1 MVRTRGLHRV
11 LGTGRGRDISE
22 DVPEADVPRRR
33 RPTASARRQRVTQ
46 RVEDVPEL
54 PEDVPHVSNGSP
66 EMTGVAD
73 GVETDRVASDG
84 SLGAPADDEGFP
96 SGPHDPSVLIG
107 FAYHVAH
114 NIWSGHLVSHG
125 RKVDKFGRSAA
136 EIEGMIAATGLDPPT
151 RCSIITT
158 DPGLIFDFVEW
169 WHRETS
175 SFHLP
180 VGEVT
185 ITLDDVSSLLHIPI
199 TGALHSFEPLVTSDA
214 VALLTELL
222 EVTPDEATAET
233 RQVGGPHVRL
243 SWLRDM
249 YQSRCRARQWV
260 AAARTYLLH
269 LVGCTLF
276 ANKSATHVHVV
287 HLQAFRDLGQAGEFS
302 WGAAALVHLYNQ
314 LNEASQ
320 APTRQMAGYISLLQC
335 WIYEHFPSIHRC
347 VVDDGYAEASP
358 RACRWLTGKAQMTG
372 IKGAP
377 YRARIDSLTVTDVCW
392 MPYAEH
398 RGVRGYDLIS
408 SYTGQVR
415 WGQIIVYI
423 RPERVVRQ
431 MGYIQTV
438 PLPPVRD
445 SLTGTDIDDR
455 WVHFSDH
462 VVPTGKLYV
471 VPGQVAPDYMEWF
484 FQISHPFL
492 TPTEDTVEPRPAPP
506 PPTHDDDF
514 VEPPVVEVSVT
525 SDLPTHSVVDCT
537 TCVRI
542 GRIAEHLERVINLRM
557 VTEGTDSY
565 DIMDPCLRIARDDD
579 PDDSLRPRQRPRI
592 D

>member
-1 MVRTRGLHRV
+1 MVRTRGLRRV
-11 LGTGRGRDISE
+11 VGTGRGRDLSQ
-22 DVPEADVPRRR
+22 DVAEDVPRRR
-33 RPTASARRQRVTQ
+33 RPTASAQRTGAT
-46 RVEDVPEL
+46 DVAE
-54 PEDVPHVSNGSP
+54 S
-66 EMTGVAD
+66 
-73 GVETDRVASDG
+73 DRVASDG
-84 SLGAPADDEGFP
+84 TATDDEGFP
-96 SGPHDPSVLIG
+96 DGPHDPFVLIG
-107 FAYHVAH
+107 FVDHVAH
-114 NIWSGHLVSHG
+114 SIWSGQERPNLKLVSHG
-125 RKVDKFGRSAA
+125 RKVDKFGRLAA
-136 EIEGMIAATGLDPPT
+136 EIEGMITTTGLDT
-151 RCSIITT
+151 LIRCSMITT
-158 DPGLIFDFVEW
+158 DPGLISAFVER

-185 ITLDDVSSLLHIPI
+185 VTLDDVSSLLHIPI
-199 TGALHSFEPLVTSDA
+199 TGALLSFEPLATSDA

-233 RQVGGPHVRL
+233 RQAGGPHVRL

-260 AAARTYLLH
+260 AATQTYLLH

-287 HLQAFRDLGQAGEFS
+287 HLQAFRDLGQAGAFS
-302 WGAAALVHLYNQ
+302 WGAAVLVHLYDQ

-320 APTRQMAGYISLLQC
+320 APTWQMAGYISLLQC
-335 WIYEHFPSIHRC
+335 WIYEHFPSVHRS

-358 RACRWLTGKAQMTG
+358 CACRWLTGKAQMTG

-377 YRARIDSLTVTDVCW
+377 YRARIDALTVTDVCW

-415 WGQIIVYI
+415 WGPIIVYL

-431 MGYIQTV
+431 MGYIQIV
-438 PLPPVRD
+438 PPPPVRD
-445 SLTGTDIDDR
+445 LLTGTDIDDR
-455 WVHFSDH
+455 WLHFSDH
-462 VVPTGKLYV
+462 VAPTGELCV

-484 FQISHPFL
+484 FQISHSFV
-492 TPTEDTVEPRPAPP
+492 TPTEDTAEPRPVPP

-514 VEPPVVEVSVT
+514 VEPPVAEVPVA
-525 SDLPTHSVVDCT
+525 SDPPMHSVVDCT
-537 TCVRI
+537 ACVRM
-542 GRIAEHLERVINLRM
+542 GRIAEHLERVINLKM
-557 VTEGTDSY
+557 VTAGTDLY
-565 DIMDPCLRIARDDD
+565 DIIDLCLRIARDDD
-579 PDDSLRPRQRPRI
+579 LDDSLRPRQRPRI

>member
-1 MVRTRGLHRV
+1 
-11 LGTGRGRDISE
+11 
-22 DVPEADVPRRR
+22 
-33 RPTASARRQRVTQ
+33 
-46 RVEDVPEL
+46 
-54 PEDVPHVSNGSP
+54 
-66 EMTGVAD
+66 
-73 GVETDRVASDG
+73 
-84 SLGAPADDEGFP
+84 
-96 SGPHDPSVLIG
+96 
-107 FAYHVAH
+107 
-114 NIWSGHLVSHG
+114 
-125 RKVDKFGRSAA
+125 
-136 EIEGMIAATGLDPPT
+136 MIAATGLDPLI
-151 RCSIITT
+151 RCSVITT
-158 DPGLIFDFVEW
+158 DPGLIFAFVER

-185 ITLDDVSSLLHIPI
+185 MTLDDVSSLLHISI
-199 TGALHSFEPLVTSDA
+199 TSALHSFEPLVTSDA

-222 EVTPDEATAET
+222 EVTPDEATSET
-233 RQVGGPHVRL
+233 RQAGGPHVLL
-243 SWLRDM
+243 SWLWDM

-260 AAARTYLLH
+260 VAARTYLLH

-276 ANKSATHVHVV
+276 ANKSATYVHVV
-287 HLQAFRDLGQAGEFS
+287 HLQAFRDLGQAGAFS
-302 WGAAALVHLYNQ
+302 WGAAALVHLYDQ

-320 APTRQMAGYISLLQC
+320 ALTQHMC
-335 WIYEHFPSIHRC
+335 WIYEHFPSVHRC

-377 YRARIDSLTVTDVCW
+377 YRARIDALTVTDVCW
-392 MPYAEH
+392 MSYAKH

-408 SYTGQVR
+408 SYTRQVR

-423 RPERVVRQ
+423 RPERVVQQ

-438 PLPPVRD
+438 PPPPVHD

-462 VVPTGKLYV
+462 VVPTGELCV

-484 FQISHPFL
+484 FQISHPCV
-492 TPTEDTVEPRPAPP
+492 TPTEDTV
-506 PPTHDDDF
+506 
-514 VEPPVVEVSVT
+514 
-525 SDLPTHSVVDCT
+525 DCT
-537 TCVRI
+537 ACIRI

-557 VTEGTDSY
+557 VTEGTDLY
-565 DIMDPCLRIARDDD
+565 DIMDLCLRIARDDD